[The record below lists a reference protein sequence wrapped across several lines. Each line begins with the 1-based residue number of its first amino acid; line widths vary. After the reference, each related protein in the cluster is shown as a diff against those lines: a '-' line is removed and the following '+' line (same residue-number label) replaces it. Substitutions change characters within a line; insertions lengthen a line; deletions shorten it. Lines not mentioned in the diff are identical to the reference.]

1 MRARKGTK
9 APGRAVQLVRLA
21 TDPADDDRQIAF
33 AKSASLAMR
42 ALTTG
47 GIYLNFTHE
56 NRVRDAYDAKKYVRL
71 VELKEKYDP
80 ENLFSL
86 NQNIKPSVVRAA

>member
-1 MRARKGTK
+1 MRA
-9 APGRAVQLVRLA
+9 
-21 TDPADDDRQIAF
+21 F
-33 AKSASLAMR
+33 
-42 ALTTG
+42 TTG

-56 NRVRDAYDAKKYVRL
+56 SRVRDAYDAKKYVRL

-86 NQNIKPSVVRAA
+86 NQNIKPASFAQRSSSTSGLHEKGALRGAPARFKA